1 MKKELNIVW
10 LKRDI
15 RTIDHEAQ
23 CALAENLKVITLL
36 FIFFKLFVP
45 NELF

>member
-15 RTIDHEAQ
+15 RTIDHVSMYE
-23 CALAENLKVITLL
+23 AENLKVITLL
-36 FIFFKLFVP
+36 FIFGFKP